1 MIKRII
7 KVSYNNGHMSIR
19 FKNYVAIEATNKLDE
34 YTLLKKLIPRI
45 NSYPI

>member
-1 MIKRII
+1 MIKRIN

-19 FKNYVAIEATNKLDE
+19 FKNYVAIEATNKLDK
-34 YTLLKKLIPRI
+34 YTFFKALIIRI

>member
-7 KVSYNNGHMSIR
+7 KVSYKNGHMSIR